1 MKLEIVYLKKADKFF
16 IKNSNILTKIKTK
29 ELLIKA
35 VKKIVKKED
44 INIDVKRLQGNL
56 HNFYRIRNGK
66 IRILFELE
74 NNEIKIIAIINDIDF
89 RGGIYKWYI

>member
-1 MKLEIVYLKKADKFF
+1 MKLEIIYLKKADKFF
-16 IKNSNILTKIKTK
+16 IKNSNILSKIKVK
-29 ELLIKA
+29 ELIIKA
-35 VKKIVKKED
+35 VKKIIKKED

-56 HNFYRIRNGK
+56 NNFYRIRSGK

-89 RGGIYKWYI
+89 RGDVYK